1 MIAHYHAPTYLQPP
15 AEHEA
20 HMAILA
26 YGLNFRTAPID
37 LRERI
42 AFPADA
48 LVRALKD
55 LTRALPSVG
64 EAAILSTCNRTELYC
79 ATELTD
85 QTPLVDWLA
94 DYRNV
99 TVQEIRDAGYTHWDQ
114 DAARHLMRVASGL
127 DSQVMGEPQI
137 FGQVKDAYDQARSAG
152 TLGPELNLLSQVTL
166 NVAKRVRTDTDIG
179 RNPVSVAYA
188 AVSLAQQIFTD
199 LGQNKAL
206 LLGAGDTIELVAAH
220 LKQAGIGGLAIAN
233 RTLSHAEELA
243 QRVGARAMQLTDV
256 ASELKGFDIV
266 IASTGSP
273 LPVLGK
279 GAVEAAIHTRKHRP
293 IFMVDIAVPRDI
305 EPEVGTLRDVYLY
318 SIDDLTEIIEAN
330 MRDRQRAAES
340 AETLILD
347 GSDQYSR
354 ERRIRAG
361 QQLVRDFRTHGETLQ
376 IQELQR
382 AQTRLSSG
390 ADPSEVLDELA
401 RSLTNKLLHQPTV
414 AIRDATASDRNDV
427 LDLIRTL
434 YQIRPD

>member
-1 MIAHYHAPTYLQPP
+1 MIARYHAPMHLQPP
-15 AEHEA
+15 AEREA

-42 AFPADA
+42 AFPAEA

-79 ATELTD
+79 ATEFTD

-99 TVQEIRDAGYTHWDQ
+99 TTQEIRDAGYTHWDQ

-243 QRVGARAMQLTDV
+243 HRVGARAMQLTDV

-266 IASTGSP
+266 ISSTGSP

-293 IFMVDIAVPRDI
+293 ILMVDIAVPRDI

-347 GSDQYSR
+347 GSDQYAR

>member
-15 AEHEA
+15 AEREV

-137 FGQVKDAYDQARSAG
+137 FGQVKDAYDHARSAG

>member
-48 LVRALKD
+48 LIRALKD

-318 SIDDLTEIIEAN
+318 SIDDLTEIIDAN

-382 AQTRLSSG
+382 AQTRLASG

>member
-1 MIAHYHAPTYLQPP
+1 
-15 AEHEA
+15 
-20 HMAILA
+20 MAILA

-137 FGQVKDAYDQARSAG
+137 FGQVKDAYDHARSAG

>member
-1 MIAHYHAPTYLQPP
+1 
-15 AEHEA
+15 
-20 HMAILA
+20 
-26 YGLNFRTAPID
+26 
-37 LRERI
+37 
-42 AFPADA
+42 
-48 LVRALKD
+48 
-55 LTRALPSVG
+55 
-64 EAAILSTCNRTELYC
+64 
-79 ATELTD
+79 
-85 QTPLVDWLA
+85 
-94 DYRNV
+94 
-99 TVQEIRDAGYTHWDQ
+99 
-114 DAARHLMRVASGL
+114 
-127 DSQVMGEPQI
+127 
-137 FGQVKDAYDQARSAG
+137 
-152 TLGPELNLLSQVTL
+152 
-166 NVAKRVRTDTDIG
+166 
-179 RNPVSVAYA
+179 
-188 AVSLAQQIFTD
+188 
-199 LGQNKAL
+199 
-206 LLGAGDTIELVAAH
+206 
-220 LKQAGIGGLAIAN
+220 
-233 RTLSHAEELA
+233 
-243 QRVGARAMQLTDV
+243 MQLTDV

-266 IASTGSP
+266 ISSTGSP

>member
-1 MIAHYHAPTYLQPP
+1 MIVHHNAQMHPQPP
-15 AEHEA
+15 VEHDA

-42 AFPADA
+42 AFPAEA

-99 TVQEIRDAGYTHWDQ
+99 TAQEIRDAGYTHWDQ

-199 LGQNKAL
+199 LGQNQAL

-243 QRVGARAMQLTDV
+243 HRVGARAMQLTDV

-266 IASTGSP
+266 IASTGSA

-305 EPEVGTLRDVYLY
+305 EPEVGTLRDAYLY

-330 MRDRQRAAES
+330 MHDRQRAAES

-361 QQLVRDFRTHGETLQ
+361 QHLVRDFRTHGETLQ
-376 IQELQR
+376 VQELQR
-382 AQTRLSSG
+382 ARTRLAG
-390 ADPSEVLDELA
+390 GTDPGEVLDDLA
-401 RSLTNKLLHQPTV
+401 RSLTNKLLHRPTV
-414 AIRDATASDRNDV
+414 AIRDATASDRSDL

-434 YQIRPD
+434 YQIDPD

>member
-1 MIAHYHAPTYLQPP
+1 
-15 AEHEA
+15 
-20 HMAILA
+20 MAILA

-37 LRERI
+37 LRERV
-42 AFPADA
+42 AFPAEG
-48 LVRALKD
+48 LGRALQD
-55 LTRALPSVG
+55 LTRDLPAIG

-85 QTPLVDWLA
+85 HAPLIDWLA
-94 DYRNV
+94 GYRDV
-99 TVQEIRDAGYTHWDQ
+99 TVEEIRGAGYAHWDQ

-137 FGQVKDAYDQARSAG
+137 LGQVKDAYDHARTAG
-152 TLGPELNLLSQVTL
+152 TLGPELNLLSQLTL

-199 LGQNKAL
+199 LHHNRAL
-206 LLGAGDTIELVAAH
+206 LLGAGDTIELVATH
-220 LKQAGIGGLAIAN
+220 LHRSGIGGMAIAN
-233 RTLSHAEELA
+233 RTLSHAEALA
-243 QRVGARAMQLTDV
+243 HRFGARAMQLTDV
-256 ASELKGFDIV
+256 ASELKTFDIV

-279 GAVEAAIHTRKHRP
+279 GAVEAAIHARKHRP

-305 EPEVGTLRDVYLY
+305 EPEVSALRDVYLY

-347 GSDQYSR
+347 GSDQYAR
-354 ERRIRAG
+354 ERRLRAG
-361 QQLVRDFRTHGETLQ
+361 QQLVRDFRARAEALQ
-376 IQELQR
+376 LTEVQR
-382 AQTRLSSG
+382 ARQQLSGG
-390 ADPSEVLDELA
+390 ADPAEVLAELA

-414 AIRDATASDRNDV
+414 AIRDATATDREDILELV
-427 LDLIRTL
+427 RTL
-434 YQIRPD
+434 YRIDRD